1 MAAPSIVFLSQS
13 DRNTQNIYAIQCFI
27 FLFFFLY
34 FFLTEKAELGL
45 VSWVFWLFSFTW
57 RKDSQPTT
65 TGENEKKKRVNQH
78 NNNNNNEEIE

>member
-1 MAAPSIVFLSQS
+1 MKGRRMEESLDKMAAPSIVFLSQS

-45 VSWVFWLFSFTW
+45 VS
-57 RKDSQPTT
+57 
-65 TGENEKKKRVNQH
+65 
-78 NNNNNNEEIE
+78 